1 MTVKR
6 QETVPDETVES
17 RDFIVRSSS
26 SELKYSRRLYA
37 HASFTRRIQLRSTQA
52 RDRVVMHAQ
61 PSGVCDVVVGVEE
74 RNCTAI
80 ALSKQIWRKLEIVVD
95 GDMVE
100 QQAGSQRCQ
109 QAESRWFLKHHVRHN
124 LISAST

>member
-17 RDFIVRSSS
+17 RDFIVCSSS
-26 SELKYSRRLYA
+26 SELKYSRRPYA
-37 HASFTRRIQLRSTQA
+37 HASCTRRVQLRSTQA

-74 RNCTAI
+74 RNCTVI
-80 ALSKQIWRKLEIVVD
+80 ALSKQIWRKLEIVVE
-95 GDMVE
+95 GNMPMVK
-100 QQAGSQRCQ
+100 QQAL
-109 QAESRWFLKHHVRHN
+109 QAEVR
-124 LISAST
+124 SASREAQLCQRFNLP

>member
-17 RDFIVRSSS
+17 HDFIVRPSS
-26 SELKYSRRLYA
+26 SELKYSRRPYA
-37 HASFTRRIQLRSTQA
+37 HASCTRRVQLRSTQA

-74 RNCTAI
+74 RNCAAI

-100 QQAGSQRCQ
+100 QKAGSQRRQ
-109 QAESRWFLKHHVRHN
+109 QADRAGFLS
-124 LISAST
+124 IT

>member
-37 HASFTRRIQLRSTQA
+37 HASFTRRVQLRSTQA

-61 PSGVCDVVVGVEE
+61 PSCVCNVGLDVE
-74 RNCTAI
+74 AI
-80 ALSKQIWRKLEIVVD
+80 DCAAGAFSEQIRRRLGIVVD
-95 GDMVE
+95 GNMVKH
-100 QQAGSQRCQ
+100 QAG
-109 QAESRWFLKHHVRHN
+109 
-124 LISAST
+124 